1 MTQQAIGHISIQ
13 QLRKT
18 YPTQNNDELTVLD
31 DINLDIQPGEF
42 ISIVGS
48 SGCGKST
55 LLRLLVGLENSYQGQ
70 IQVGGKKIFG
80 TSLNRGIV
88 FQDHRLFPWLSV
100 RENVRIAL
108 HQSKLTR
115 AEEDQLIDEHL
126 QLVNLTSFANA
137 YPSQLSGGMNQ
148 RVAIARSL
156 VNRPE
161 ILFLDEPFGALD
173 ALTRQNLQDELQRIW
188 QLEKITMVIVTH
200 DVEEAV
206 FLGDRVVVM
215 QPHPGRIKRI
225 VEVPVAHPRKRE
237 DVRLHN
243 IKNNILL
250 DFSDPLK
257 DQLHSHKQPAKFSD
271 YQFAW

>member
-1 MTQQAIGHISIQ
+1 MTQQATGHVSIQ
-13 QLRKT
+13 QLSKT
-18 YPTQNNDELTVLD
+18 YPTQNNDDLTVLD

-70 IQVGGKKIFG
+70 IRVDGKRFLDQS
-80 TSLNRGIV
+80 TTWNRISEC
-88 FQDHRLFPWLSV
+88 RLLPWLSV

-126 QLVNLTSFANA
+126 QLVNLSSFANA

-188 QLEKITMVIVTH
+188 QAEKS
-200 DVEEAV
+200 
-206 FLGDRVVVM
+206 L
-215 QPHPGRIKRI
+215 
-225 VEVPVAHPRKRE
+225 
-237 DVRLHN
+237 
-243 IKNNILL
+243 
-250 DFSDPLK
+250 
-257 DQLHSHKQPAKFSD
+257 
-271 YQFAW
+271 W